1 MNTFW
6 VVQIYIFGM
15 VLSYY
20 SWRSQS
26 VFPGI
31 LIHTGINGT
40 SILLTNLEI
49 NNQLG
54 WYEIG
59 EHVSPVWIAFS
70 AFAVYYGFKSLTE
83 TYPLETRHSDT
94 IIQSDNGDR

>member
-1 MNTFW
+1 
-6 VVQIYIFGM
+6 M

-83 TYPLETRHSDT
+83 TYPLETRQSDT